1 MDHSS
6 AAVPH
11 DLAHGLENL
20 LDVARPVRAHQHL
33 QYFRR
38 EAQLATVAEPRDE
51 EGRELLDVLDMVTQ
65 RWDVHRAR
73 EKSQQASQI
82 PALRA
87 GAECDGDPDGVL
99 TVDAWALLQGGCQGA

>member
-1 MDHSS
+1 VDHSG

-20 LDVARPVRAHQHL
+20 LDVAGPVGAHQHL

-38 EAQLATVAEPRDE
+38 ESQLALIAEPRDK
-51 EGRELLDVLDMVTQ
+51 EGRELLDVLDVVTQ

-82 PALRA
+82 PALYA
-87 GAECDGDPDGVL
+87 GAERDGDPDSTL
-99 TVDAWALLQGGCQGA
+99 TVDVCGLLQGGGQGP

>member
-1 MDHSS
+1 M
-6 AAVPH
+6 PH

-20 LDVARPVRAHQHL
+20 LDVAGPVGAHQHL

-38 EAQLATVAEPRDE
+38 EGQLALVAEPRDE

-87 GAECDGDPDGVL
+87 GAERDGDPDGAL
-99 TVDAWALLQGGCQGA
+99 TVDVCGLLQGGCQGA

>member
-1 MDHSS
+1 M
-6 AAVPH
+6 PH

-20 LDVARPVRAHQHL
+20 LDVAGPVGAHQHL

-38 EAQLATVAEPRDE
+38 EGQLALVAEPRDE

-73 EKSQQASQI
+73 EESQQASQI
-82 PALRA
+82 HALRA
-87 GAECDGDPDGVL
+87 GAERDGDPDGAL
-99 TVDAWALLQGGCQGA
+99 TVDVCGLLQGGCQGA